1 MRTELDDGTEVHLV
15 IIYTPYLPATR
26 WEPEEG
32 EFYIETIYGSNGERL
47 YIELTD
53 AELDRFEREYI
64 DWKDSLN
71 DY

>member
-1 MRTELDDGTEVHLV
+1 MRAVLDDGTEVHLV
-15 IIYTPYLPATR
+15 ITYAPYQPATY
-26 WEPEEG
+26 WGPEEG
-32 EFYIETIYGSNGERL
+32 EYYIETLYNSNGERL

-64 DWKDSLN
+64 DWKDNLN

>member
-15 IIYTPYLPATR
+15 ITYAPYQPATY

-32 EFYIETIYGSNGERL
+32 EFYIETLYNSKGERL
-47 YIELTD
+47 YIDLTD
-53 AELDRFEREYI
+53 AEWDRFEREYME
-64 DWKDSLN
+64 WRDSQH

>member
-1 MRTELDDGTEVHLV
+1 MRTELDDGTVVDLV
-15 IIYTPYLPATR
+15 ITYSPYQPATR

-32 EFYIETIYGSNGERL
+32 EFHIETLYNSKGERL

-53 AELDRFEREYI
+53 AELDRFEREYME
-64 DWKDSLN
+64 WKDNLN

>member
-1 MRTELDDGTEVHLV
+1 MRAVLDDGTEVHLV
-15 IIYTPYLPATR
+15 ITYAPYQPATY

-32 EFYIETIYGSNGERL
+32 EFYIETLYNSNGERL

-64 DWKDSLN
+64 DWKDNLN

>member
-1 MRTELDDGTEVHLV
+1 MRTELDDGTPVDLIV
-15 IIYTPYLPATR
+15 TYSPYQPATR

-32 EFYIETIYGSNGERL
+32 EFYIDTIYGSNGERL

-53 AELDRFEREYI
+53 AEWDRFEREYI
-64 DWKDSLN
+64 DWLESLN